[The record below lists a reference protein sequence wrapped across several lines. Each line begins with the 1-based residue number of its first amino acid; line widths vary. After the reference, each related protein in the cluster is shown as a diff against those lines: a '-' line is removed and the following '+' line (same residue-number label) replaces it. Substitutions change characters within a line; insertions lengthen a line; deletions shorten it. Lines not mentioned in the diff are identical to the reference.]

1 MATIKQSFAGS
12 TGIIPG
18 QKPKATQKQ
27 PKGDPEATPKSSTQ
41 WMEPGSLPQKTGVYK
56 TEENR
61 YSFWDGAYWYPEGDN
76 PEAAELAYDP
86 SDGSK
91 GSSKARKWAGAK

>member
-1 MATIKQSFAGS
+1 MATKETSKLWKEG
-12 TGIIPG
+12 P
-18 QKPKATQKQ
+18 PKDVQAKKAEAAKESA
-27 PKGDPEATPKSSTQ
+27 PKKSATQ
-41 WMEPGSLPQKTGVYK
+41 WMDPTVLPQKTGVYK

-76 PEAAELAYDP
+76 PEAAELAYNP
-86 SDGSK
+86 ADGESR